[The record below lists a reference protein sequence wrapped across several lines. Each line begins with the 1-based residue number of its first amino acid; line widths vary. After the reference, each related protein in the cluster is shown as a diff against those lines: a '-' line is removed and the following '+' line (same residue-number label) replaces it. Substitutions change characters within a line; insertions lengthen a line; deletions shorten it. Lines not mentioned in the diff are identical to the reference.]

1 MSVIAAAAIFL
12 GMGSCSLEA
21 VGEDATVGNRLELWS
36 AALQMAY
43 ENPAGFGPGR
53 SGSEFMQWY
62 QAVDRTEGYRTM
74 VNSYLTFLVEMGW
87 LPFIAVILVITAFWA
102 WTWPRVGV
110 KFAAWQIAA
119 WGSLAAFLVSAIF
132 STTMEE
138 PLVWV
143 IPCVV
148 AVGLIILRLCGEPR
162 SLPLRRICLAGACAG
177 IVLAGLFG
185 MGMAWSCADQLKRHF
200 ARDEDGNLTVASV
213 RPKSETDQKALRVF
227 PDETVLGPDWCK
239 LMRILAMQTERE
251 VRVLDATQKADNA
264 PDVMAIGSAMPS
276 DIDSADGRVILVAPS
291 IRDLDLEGIFTLL
304 PPEIDEDGRTAFW
317 QDRIRDAATTPPKV
331 ITLAGV
337 GIRIEWAWDQV
348 IETVKHP

>member
-1 MSVIAAAAIFL
+1 
-12 GMGSCSLEA
+12 MGSRSLEA
-21 VGEDATVGNRLELWS
+21 VGEDDSAGNLLELWS

-43 ENPAGFGPGR
+43 ENPAGFSLGR
-53 SGSEFMQWY
+53 SGSESMQWY
-62 QAVDRTEGYRTM
+62 QSVDRTEGYRTM

-87 LPFIAVILVITAFWA
+87 LPFIAVIFAIAAFWA
-102 WTWPRVGV
+102 WSWPRVGA

-119 WGSLAAFLVSAIF
+119 WWRLAAFLASAIF

-162 SLPLRRICLAGACAG
+162 SLSLRRIGLAGACAG
-177 IVLAGLFG
+177 IVLTGFFG
-185 MGMAWSCADQLKRHF
+185 MGMAWSSADQLKRHF
-200 ARDEDGNLTVASV
+200 ARDDDGNLTVASV

-227 PDETVLGPDWCK
+227 PDETVLGPDWGK
-239 LMRILAMQTERE
+239 LMRILAMQTGRE

-264 PDVMAIGSAMPS
+264 PDVMAIGSAMPR

-304 PPEIDEDGRTAFW
+304 LPEIDEDGRTAFW